1 MKRHSLIALILCVV
15 LFATLLTSCNDH
27 AGVDDYDWQP
37 EVIVK
42 LEYDLYIITDATPS
56 EQATHAQ
63 KTVNSKINQYL
74 DEKYNTILNIHYCT
88 AEEYDSVIANVA
100 GLNART
106 AVTSSERYKAGTIIL
121 ITSEEMHNQFV
132 EANKLVDLRPFLDTK
147 DFGTL
152 NIQITKTLIEA
163 ATVTVG
169 EAEHLYCI
177 PNDHTIG
184 EYQYTLINREI
195 AEGKLN
201 FSAQSEILEMLLVDG
216 IPNEKAQELID
227 SVNANTETLGEIS
240 ISDVIRNET
249 GSYEDKALFEAEGF
263 ICNVSKYPEANASDA
278 FESAFGILKATD
290 IYDGE
295 TLVISATE
303 CEKRAM
309 QIIYAINAD
318 TTLRNLLQYGVEHT
332 HYILEGN
339 IAVPTEGNEYHMNL
353 LYTGDAFNAYYSY
366 DWTEAMAK
374 NGEIQNSQSVV
385 AEK

>member
-1 MKRHSLIALILCVV
+1 MKRHSFIALIMCVV

-42 LEYDLYIITDATPS
+42 LEYDLYIITDAIPS
-56 EQATHAQ
+56 EEATHAQ

-74 DEKYNTILNIHYCT
+74 DDKYDTILNIHYCT
-88 AEEYDSVIANVA
+88 AEEYDSVVANA
-100 GLNART
+100 SGASART
-106 AVTSSERYKAGTIIL
+106 SVTSSDRYNAGTILL
-121 ITSEEMHNQFV
+121 ITSEEMHNQLV
-132 EANKLVDLRPFLDTK
+132 SENKLVDLRPFLDTK
-147 DFGTL
+147 DYGTL

-163 ATVTVG
+163 ATVTVDNVD
-169 EAEHLYCI
+169 HLYCI

-201 FSAQSEILEMLLVDG
+201 FSAQSEILEMLLIDG
-216 IPNEKAQELID
+216 VPNEKAQELID
-227 SVNANTETLGEIS
+227 SVNANLEEATL
-240 ISDVIRNET
+240 SDVIRNEV
-249 GSYEDKALFEAEGF
+249 GSYEDKARFEAEGF
-263 ICNVSKYPEANASDA
+263 ICNVSKYPEASAADA
-278 FESAFGILKATD
+278 YESAFGILKSSD

-295 TLVISATE
+295 KLVISAAE
-303 CEKRAM
+303 CENRAM

-318 TTLRNLLQYGVEHT
+318 TTVRNLLQYGVEHT

-339 IAVPTEGNEYHMNL
+339 VAVPTENNAYHMNL
-353 LYTGDAFNAYYSY
+353 LYTGDVFNAYYSSV
-366 DWTEAMAK
+366 WTESMAK

-385 AEK
+385 SNK